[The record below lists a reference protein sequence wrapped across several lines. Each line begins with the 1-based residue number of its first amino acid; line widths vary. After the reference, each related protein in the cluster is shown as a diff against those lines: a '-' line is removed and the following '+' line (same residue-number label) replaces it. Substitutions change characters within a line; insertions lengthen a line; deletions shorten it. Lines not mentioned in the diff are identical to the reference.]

1 MIQPEPRARLLSFDG
16 GGIRGLFALQYA
28 KPIETLLRGRPETRM
43 RCWRITPTMWP
54 GRVPGRSSRRSCH
67 GGCRFIPSVL
77 PGIAA
82 WTLAMISVFE
92 FRRRAGLYN
101 QLVGALQR
109 LRPKLSEAKCASAAE
124 AAVRQ
129 IERLLLNELWEWQGP
144 RRK

>member
-1 MIQPEPRARLLSFDG
+1 M
-16 GGIRGLFALQYA
+16 
-28 KPIETLLRGRPETRM
+28 
-43 RCWRITPTMWP
+43 
-54 GRVPGRSSRRSCH
+54 
-67 GGCRFIPSVL
+67 L
-77 PGIAA
+77 PGIAV

-92 FRRRAGLYN
+92 FRRLAGLYN

-129 IERLLLNELWEWQGP
+129 IERLLLNELWEWQGS